1 MQSSNI
7 KRLAAASLI
16 SSSVFAATYIWYKSS
31 EVRYSQNSD
40 EKALA
45 FAAKVVEDIQR
56 RPASRLLWQ
65 NIDAGEALYNG
76 EAIRTPSN
84 GEVRI
89 QFADSD
95 RYIDLE
101 ADSLIVIKKSEGDI
115 ALDLME
121 GSLFVNAASSAS
133 GTEADGDKKL
143 NLVLTADG
151 SKVDLS
157 KASASLS
164 RGKNN
169 KLDVQVLEGKAAVI
183 DKSGNS
189 KELQSGQSGAV
200 DAKGITFNQEAL
212 QILSP
217 PPAKTLY
224 RAESSDG
231 MIRFAWK
238 GFPAQSQ
245 VTLWVGP
252 SRKNLTAVQTT
263 SVGNAQEIM
272 HSLPIGKHFWK
283 ISAKDPQGQD
293 IGESPIYRN
302 EIMARLNPTVLF
314 PQADLDLPIE
324 QENYDLTFKWQK
336 TPDTKFLQL
345 EVWADAKATKPLLNK
360 SFAVE
365 DSFTIPQLPAGTYY
379 WRLSGH
385 YFDDSAPYVG
395 KVEKFTL
402 TPKAKIPVNI
412 PVQWSQLPDNGI
424 QYFIQEPSLN
434 LEWSTPQPEAVSLW
448 RLKVR
453 PEGEPLDA
461 AMTSEFKESR
471 NQVRLNKP
479 GRYIASI
486 EAVDSNGRVIGTA
499 PETVLESAPAPLLPP
514 PQFNTNELVI
524 KASNDGRTELVWS
537 PIPGAK
543 EYVMSIM
550 RNGKEL
556 KQSRYPS
563 NATSL
568 KNLMPGEYEVRLQ
581 TVDEHGRLGE
591 FGESKKIQV
600 PETSGLKAPSLKK
613 IKVN

>member
-121 GSLFVNAASSAS
+121 GSLFVNAASGATGSDVS
-133 GTEADGDKKL
+133 GDKKL

-169 KLDVQVLEGKAAVI
+169 KLDVQVLEGKASVT
-183 DKSGNS
+183 DKAGNA

-200 DAKGITFNQEAL
+200 DAKGITFSQESL
-212 QILSP
+212 KILSP
-217 PPAKTLY
+217 QPAKTLY
-224 RAESSDG
+224 RSENSDG
-231 MIRFAWK
+231 VIRFAWT
-238 GFPAQSQ
+238 GFPAKSQ

-252 SRKNLTAVQTT
+252 SRKNLVAVQTT
-263 SVGNAQEIM
+263 SFENAQEIL
-272 HSLPIGKHFWK
+272 HTLPIGKHFWK
-283 ISAKDPQGQD
+283 ISAKNDQGQE

-302 EIMARLNPTVLF
+302 EVMARINPTVLF
-314 PQADLDLPIE
+314 PQADLELPIE
-324 QENYDLTFKWQK
+324 QDKYDLTFKWQK
-336 TPDTKFLQL
+336 PADTKFLQL
-345 EVWADAKATKPLLNK
+345 EVWADEKGTKPLLNK
-360 SFAVE
+360 SFAAE
-365 DSFTIPQLPAGTYY
+365 EAYTIPQLPAGTYY

-385 YFDDSAPYVG
+385 YMDESSPYVG

-402 TPKAKIPVNI
+402 TPLAKIPVTI
-412 PVQWSQLPDNGI
+412 PVQWGQIPENGI

-453 PEGEPLDA
+453 PEGEPLETA
-461 AMTSEFKESR
+461 ITNEFKESR
-471 NQVRLNKP
+471 NQVRLSKP

-486 EAVDSNGRVIGTA
+486 EAVDSNGRVIGAA
-499 PETVLESAPAPLLPP
+499 PEQVIESAPAPLLPA
-514 PQFNTNELVI
+514 PQFNTSELII
-524 KASNDGRTELVWS
+524 KASNDGRTDLGWS

-550 RNGKEL
+550 RNGKEI

-563 NATSL
+563 NTTSL

-581 TVDEHGRLGE
+581 TVDEHGRLGS